1 MSATDHAL
9 GTHRISLPD
18 ARHLALTVAGDGSP
32 AVFLESGLG
41 VDGSAWD
48 DVQQALARVTRVVR
62 IDRAGVGA
70 SDPAPS
76 SPRTLADLGADLHA
90 LLHTP
95 GVRDGPCVLVG
106 HSFGG
111 LLARWYAHRHPR
123 DVAAL
128 VLVEAMHEDQFDR
141 LGIRFPPPAAG
152 DGPALAAARAF
163 WQERWRDPAHNA
175 ERVDLPRSL
184 AQARAA
190 TRVAMPLA
198 VISAGAFLDAR
209 LFGHE
214 ASAALQSAWLA
225 LQGELARL
233 GRPVEHLHLPASG
246 HFVMRDAA
254 QAVVAA
260 VARTVARLRPDD
272 GG

>member
-1 MSATDHAL
+1 MNGAENFPS
-9 GTHRISLPD
+9 THRIPLPD
-18 ARHLALTVAGDGSP
+18 ARHLARTVAGDGSP

-48 DVQQALARVTRVVR
+48 EVQQALGRVTRVVR
-62 IDRAGVGA
+62 VDRAGVGA

-76 SPRTLADLGADLHA
+76 TPRTLSHLGADLHA

-111 LLARWYAHRHPR
+111 LLARWYAHEHPR

-141 LGIRFPPPAAG
+141 LGARFPPPAAG

-175 ERVDLPRSL
+175 EGIDLPRSL

-198 VISAGAFLDAR
+198 VISAGAFLDTK
-209 LFGHE
+209 LFGRE
-214 ASAALQSAWLA
+214 AGAVLQSAWLG

-233 GRPVEHLHLPASG
+233 GRPVEHLYLPASG

-254 QAVVAA
+254 QAVVAT
-260 VARTVARLRPDD
+260 VARTIARLRPDRS
-272 GG
+272 G